1 MAKSLLSKACL
12 FLFTFLFCG
21 LNSFSQISLS
31 SSPYIEDFN
40 AIASG
45 LPTGVSIKTG
55 GTASTLGTDATLN
68 VNPSAWNV
76 TSSGFRNSASATS
89 LTETSDLTAQS
100 ASSNRALTIRQSGS
114 FGDPGGSFVFQI
126 ANTTNKNSFNLNF
139 KLQSLDIGTPRSV
152 TWVVDYAFGDT
163 PTAFTNANANG
174 TLVTG
179 GGAFS
184 NNTISINFGN
194 VLDNKATKVW
204 IRITTLTASTG
215 SGNRPTTAIDDF
227 NLSWSA
233 TGGGA
238 DVTAPSV
245 ISFTPA
251 DDATNISINNPL
263 EIRFSELIAKG
274 TGNIAIV
281 NTTDNTTENIDVT
294 SNKVT
299 ISNSTATISTTL
311 VDGKSYAVN
320 IPNTAFKDLANNAF
334 LGINNNTI
342 WNFSTPPI
350 SNAGTGV
357 LGTAYNFN
365 TCISGSNLL
374 ADGFYQFSITGDG
387 QKWACNNFGRTYPG
401 TGTSTDLGLQMSGFS
416 GSALANED
424 WLISPKYNLSATTT
438 PLLSYYTR
446 TRFSGESL
454 KLLVSTNY
462 SGTGNPSSATWTEIN
477 GRFPAADTDVWTK
490 SENISL
496 GNFKQASVYIAFVY
510 KSSTTDAPRWTIDD
524 FLVENSTSALPAELN
539 TSTGLVNFGFV
550 ANGSTANS
558 QFTFDAANF
567 TTNLTLSA
575 LAPYTISK
583 DGTTFSNSLVYTP
596 SDLSGRKTVTVK
608 FAPTQ
613 VSANYSSKINFAFGT
628 TSLDKVV
635 LGGNT
640 YTTASTFDVVNWNIE
655 WFAGTNGPTDDV
667 KQKQNAIKI
676 MKSLNADLYAIAEI
690 VDTLAFKELAE
701 QIGTTTSEYGYYVST
716 FASSSPTTT
725 SGSYGTSQKLG
736 FIYRKSMVAPIGK
749 PSALFYSTSTSDPA
763 YVAFSAGRF
772 PFELK
777 ANVTLNGVSKPI
789 NFIVLH
795 AKAETNDGS
804 YLKRKNGS
812 ALLKTHFDTNEP
824 NDNFIILGDF
834 NDDFD
839 RTIATATEAGADFPN
854 SPYKNIIDDV
864 TRYSAIT
871 LPLSI
876 ADKKSTTTFNDVIDH
891 VIISNEMKQFYI
903 SESADILTSVET
915 AISPDNFDATTSDHY
930 PVLSRYIWTTSTS
943 IDKDLKANNS
953 KLSIYPNPVKSDGLT
968 ILLDGKN
975 NDNEKYEFTLISLD
989 GRVVFSNYDKISASN
1004 ILLNKNIKFLNQGIY
1019 ILNIKGKD
1027 QSYSAKFIKE

>member
-1 MAKSLLSKACL
+1 MAKSLLSKAYL
-12 FLFTFLFCG
+12 IFAFLFCG
-21 LNSFSQISLS
+21 FNSFSQINLS

-40 AIASG
+40 SISSG
-45 LPTGVSIKTG
+45 LPSGVLIKTG
-55 GTASTLGTDATLN
+55 ATATTLGTDATLN
-68 VNPSAWNV
+68 VNPSAWNI
-76 TSSGFRNSASATS
+76 TASGFRNAASATG
-89 LTETSDLTAQS
+89 LTETSDATAQS
-100 ASSNRALTIRQSGS
+100 ASTNRALAIRQSGS

-126 ANTTNKNSFNLNF
+126 ANTNNKTAFNLNF
-139 KLQSLDIGTPRSV
+139 KLQSLDISTPRNV
-152 TWVVDYAFGDT
+152 TWVVDYAIGDS
-163 PTAFTNANANG
+163 PTTFINSNATG

-184 NNTISINFGN
+184 NNTISVNFGN
-194 VLDNKATKVW
+194 ALDNKANTVW
-204 IRITTLTASTG
+204 IRVITLTSSTG
-215 SGNRPTTAIDDF
+215 SGSRPTTAIDDF
-227 NLSWSA
+227 NLSWTS
-233 TGGGA
+233 TNSGP
-238 DVTAPSV
+238 DVTAPT
-245 ISFTPA
+245 ITTLTPA
-251 DDATNISINNPL
+251 DNATNISISNPL

-299 ISNSTATISTTL
+299 VSNSSVSISATL

-334 LGINNNTI
+334 AGINNNTT
-342 WNFSTPPI
+342 WNFSTPPA

-357 LGTAYNFN
+357 LGTTYNFN
-365 TCISGSNLL
+365 SCVSGSNLL
-374 ADGFYQFSITGDG
+374 ADGFYQFSVTGDG

-416 GSALANED
+416 GSAVINED

-454 KLLVSTNY
+454 KLMVSTNY
-462 SGTGNPSSATWTEIN
+462 SGTGNPSSATWVEIN
-477 GRFPAADTDVWTK
+477 GKFPAADTDVWTK

-496 GNFKQASVYIAFVY
+496 GNFKQSSVHIAFVY
-510 KSSTTDAPRWTIDD
+510 KSSITDAPRWTIDD
-524 FLVENSTSALPAELN
+524 FLIENSTAALPEELN
-539 TSTGLVNFGFV
+539 TSTGLVNFGFI
-550 ANGSTANS
+550 ANGSTANN
-558 QFTFDAANF
+558 QFTFNAANF
-567 TTNLTLSA
+567 TTNLTLTSQ
-575 LAPYTISK
+575 APYTISK

-596 SDLSGRKTVTVK
+596 SDLSGLKTVTVK
-608 FAPTQ
+608 FTPTQ
-613 VSANYSSKINFAFGT
+613 VNANYSSKINFAYGT
-628 TSLDKVV
+628 TSLDKVI

-640 YTTASTFDVVNWNIE
+640 YSTASTFDVVNWNIE
-655 WFAGTNGPTDDV
+655 WFAGTNGPTDDL
-667 KQKQNAIKI
+667 KQKLNAIKV
-676 MKSLNADLYAIAEI
+676 MKSLNADLYAISEI

-701 QIGTTTSEYGYYVST
+701 QIGTTTTEYGYYVST
-716 FASSSPTTT
+716 YASSSATTT
-725 SGSYGTSQKLG
+725 SGSYRTSQKLG
-736 FIYRKSMVAPIGK
+736 FIYRKSVVAPIAK
-749 PSALFYSTSTSDPA
+749 PTGLFYTTSTSDPA

-777 ANVTLNGVSKPI
+777 ANVTLNGVTKPI

-804 YLKRKNGS
+804 YTKRKNGS
-812 ALLKTHFDTNEP
+812 ILLKTYFDTNQP

-839 RTIATATEAGADFPN
+839 RTIATSAEAGADFPN

-864 TRYSAIT
+864 ARYSAIT
-871 LPLSI
+871 LPLSL

-891 VIISNEMKQFYI
+891 VIISNEMKEFYI
-903 SESADILTSVET
+903 SETADILTSVEAT
-915 AISPDNFDATTSDHY
+915 VSPDNFDATTSDHY
-930 PVLSRYIWTTSTS
+930 PVISRYLWTTSTS
-943 IDKDLKANNS
+943 LGKDLKVNNS

-968 ILLDGKN
+968 ILIDGKN
-975 NDNEKYEFTLISLD
+975 NDQEKYDLSLISLD
-989 GRVVFSNYDKISASN
+989 GRVVFSNFDKISTSN
-1004 ILLNKNIKFLNQGIY
+1004 TLLNNYVKYLNQGIY

-1027 QSYSAKFIKE
+1027 QSYSAKFVKE